1 MTLLHLQR
9 PSRTIGPRV
18 HTSIFVW
25 DSHRGISHL
34 QQPIDPGV
42 ASLCAASSSYLLGDQ
57 LTGVSTADAYRRQLL
72 QVLDVS
78 ALHAKQPPHF
88 CDPWSH
94 SNAVIWRW
102 TAGTA

>member
-1 MTLLHLQR
+1 LTLC
-9 PSRTIGPRV
+9 
-18 HTSIFVW
+18 
-25 DSHRGISHL
+25 
-34 QQPIDPGV
+34 

-102 TAGTA
+102 TAGTKKKTPKQLAHRYAWAYASRSVEL